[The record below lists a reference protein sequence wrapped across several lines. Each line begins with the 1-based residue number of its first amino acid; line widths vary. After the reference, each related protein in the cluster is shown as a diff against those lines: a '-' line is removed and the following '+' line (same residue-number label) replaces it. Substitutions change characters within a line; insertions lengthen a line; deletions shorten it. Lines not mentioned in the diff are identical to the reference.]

1 MQFDQLKRRE
11 FITLLGGA
19 AAAWPLAAHA
29 EQRDRVRR
37 VGVLMA
43 LDANDPQGQS
53 ELRSLRQGFQELGW
67 IEGRNLQFEFQW
79 AGGEPHRIQ
88 ASAKVLVGLPCEVIF
103 ARSTPVVAALLKETR
118 TIPIVFAYVVD
129 PVGSGFV
136 HSFARPGGNV
146 TGFQTYEFT
155 IAGKW
160 PQLLVEIAPSVRRIG
175 MIHNPTTAPLGF
187 LRALDA
193 LAPSIPAQLLS
204 APVHD
209 PAEIDAA
216 IAGLAREPDGGLTVC

>member
-129 PVGSGFV
+129 PVQ
-136 HSFARPGGNV
+136 RLR
-146 TGFQTYEFT
+146 
-155 IAGKW
+155 
-160 PQLLVEIAPSVRRIG
+160 PQLCATRRQCDGISNLR
-175 MIHNPTTAPLGF
+175 IHDS
-187 LRALDA
+187 R
-193 LAPSIPAQLLS
+193 Q
-204 APVHD
+204 V
-209 PAEIDAA
+209 AA
-216 IAGLAREPDGGLTVC
+216 IARGNRAFGATDRDDP